1 MSCQLICTVI
11 AGLISSLDWPSKTTP
26 KWLLTSW
33 NPLTSSQ
40 VTVISCHVSWFVQLF
55 LIRFHH
61 WIGLEKLPQIDS
73 SQVEIHPLVPKL
85 QWFLLHVSW
94 FVQQLCWF
102 EIGFDWDVDLWWYCG
117 QLWLVVQSILLSQDF
132 WQSNNVQNSKL
143 QELLGWG
150 H

>member
-1 MSCQLICTVI
+1 MDRWVITPNLFNFFVSCQLICTVI

-102 EIGFDWDVDLWWYCG
+102 DLTIHWAFKNYP
-117 QLWLVVQSILLSQDF
+117 QLTPHMLKFHHL
-132 WQSNNVQNSKL
+132 
-143 QELLGWG
+143 
-150 H
+150 